1 VALHAVAPARRL
13 PRLGE
18 AAAIVALAG
27 IVFAVGWSAQTEL
40 AGTSPT
46 GHLEAGARTAGGA
59 ELSTELTQLVEAAQ
73 ARPDDIIGWKV
84 LAGALVRELQKSERP
99 PSRIVFESMEAL
111 SNVLRLDPK
120 DPDALIAFADLSFNQ
135 QVFDKAIG
143 LYERYIAV
151 VPDDLGARSRYAS
164 SLAFL
169 QKYPEAIKELQGV
182 LAKDPDNFHASA
194 YLAITYAQMGRS
206 AEALT
211 SGERALTLAPSD
223 AARARFADFLKT
235 VKEAPPANG
244 NAAPAGGAE
253 PEIVKALR
261 QNQVAGPKFVR
272 FEERGS
278 EIHLYLNEFPMS
290 QMPPFAKEKFFA
302 GLRAAKGSFRTVV
315 FFEASNGRELERID
329 FTK

>member
-1 VALHAVAPARRL
+1 VV
-13 PRLGE
+13 G
-18 AAAIVALAG
+18 IVLLAG
-27 IVFAVGWSAQTEL
+27 VVFGIGWTAQNQL
-40 AGTSPT
+40 AGTRPT
-46 GHLEAGARTAGGA
+46 GHFDVGTRTGGPA
-59 ELSTELTQLVEAAQ
+59 ELSTELAQLVEAAQ
-73 ARPDDIIGWKV
+73 ARPDDIVGWKM

-99 PSRIVFESMEAL
+99 PSRIIFESMEAL

-151 VPDDLGARSRYAS
+151 VPDDLAARSRYAS
-164 SLAFL
+164 SLAFV
-169 QKYPEAIKELQGV
+169 QKYPEAIKELEGV
-182 LAKDPDNFHASA
+182 LAKDPSNFHASA
-194 YLAITYAQMGRS
+194 YLAITFAQMGRS
-206 AEALT
+206 ADAIT

-235 VKEAPPANG
+235 VKSAPPVENTPS
-244 NAAPAGGAE
+244 APAITTE
-253 PEIVKALR
+253 PAIVKALKG
-261 QNQVAGPKFVR
+261 NPVAGPKFVR
-272 FEERGS
+272 FEERDG

-315 FFEASNGRELERID
+315 FFEASNGQELERLD
-329 FTK
+329 LTK